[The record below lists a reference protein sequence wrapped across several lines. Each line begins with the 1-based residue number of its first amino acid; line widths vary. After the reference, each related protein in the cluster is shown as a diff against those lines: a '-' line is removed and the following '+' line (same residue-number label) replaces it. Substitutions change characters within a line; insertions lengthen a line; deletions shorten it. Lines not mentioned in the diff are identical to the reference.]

1 MLATL
6 GTANE
11 FAVVPNR
18 GLIAPMATT
27 RSIAIVE
34 IGGHVFGLQTSI
46 QCAATSRLALQWSRA
61 DEVSMSTLKES
72 YWPADTSV
80 PLRDL
85 TVGDLLREAAAD
97 SPDVV
102 GLVAGVPGVDR
113 RWTFAEMLKVSEQV
127 AAALLTRFS
136 KGERVAV
143 WAPNLPEWVLLELGA
158 ALAGVV
164 LVTVN
169 PAYQRQELAHVL
181 GQSGASGVFLVR
193 DWRGNPMHATLESL
207 RGDLDQL
214 REVVYFEEWDEF
226 LDSAVPVEL
235 PEVTAFDAAQ
245 IQYTS
250 GTTGFPKGALLRH
263 GSLTDN
269 AALYTVEAEIRPGD
283 VYVNPMPMF
292 HTAGC
297 VMGALGTIHARATH
311 VPVIAFDPGFV
322 LELIERERGTA
333 LLGVP
338 TMQIAL
344 LEHPDLATRDLSSLR
359 SSVSGGSLVPAE
371 LVRRIEASFGV
382 RFCIVYGTT
391 ECSPLIT
398 MTRFSDSAE
407 DKAETIGRAMPHTEV
422 KIVDPISG
430 EIVAPGIVGE
440 LCARG
445 YMVMREYFDN
455 PAATASSIDPD
466 DWYHTGDLGSMDER
480 GYCRIEG
487 RLTDMIIRGGE
498 NIYPR
503 EVEEVLFNHPG
514 VAEVAVVGIP
524 DDKWGEQVAAFIRS
538 AGDDPPTP
546 SELAAYVRERL
557 AAFKAPRTWV
567 FVDSFPLTGS
577 GKVKKFVLRDSYL
590 NGDLPPST

>member
-1 MLATL
+1 VAKL
-6 GTANE
+6 
-11 FAVVPNR
+11 
-18 GLIAPMATT
+18 
-27 RSIAIVE
+27 S
-34 IGGHVFGLQTSI
+34 
-46 QCAATSRLALQWSRA
+46 
-61 DEVSMSTLKES
+61 ES
-72 YWPADTSV
+72 YWPADGSV
-80 PLRDL
+80 ALRDL
-85 TVGDLLREAAAD
+85 TVGDLLREAAKDA
-97 SPDVV
+97 PDVV

-113 RWTFAEMLKVSEQV
+113 RWTFAEMLAEAERV
-127 AAALLTRFS
+127 AAALLVRFAP
-136 KGERVAV
+136 GERVAV

-158 ALAGVV
+158 GLAGVV

-169 PAYQRQELAHVL
+169 PAYQRHELAYVL

-193 DWRGNPMHATLESL
+193 EWRGNPMRASL
-207 RGDLDQL
+207 DAVRGDLEQL
-214 REVVYFEEWDEF
+214 REVVMFEEWDEF
-226 LDSAVPVEL
+226 LDSGKPVAL
-235 PEVTAFDAAQ
+235 PEVCANDAAQ

-269 AALYTVEAEIRPGD
+269 AALYAAEAEIGPGD

-297 VMGALGTIHARATH
+297 VMGALGTLHARAVH

-344 LEHPDLATRDLSSLR
+344 LEHPDVASRDLSSLR

-371 LVRRIEASFGV
+371 LVRRIESTFGV

-391 ECSPLIT
+391 ECSPLVT
-398 MTRFSDSAE
+398 MTRFDDTPE
-407 DKAETIGRAMPHTEV
+407 DKAETIGRPMPQTEV
-422 KIVDPISG
+422 KIIDPFSG
-430 EIVAPGIVGE
+430 VIVAPGVVGE

-445 YMVMREYFDN
+445 YMVMHGYFEN
-455 PAATASSIDPD
+455 PVATAEAIDAD
-466 DWYHTGDLGSMDER
+466 GWYHTGDLASMDER

-487 RLTDMIIRGGE
+487 RLKDMIIRGGE

-503 EVEEVLFNHPG
+503 EIEDVLFAHPR

-524 DDKWGEQVAAFIRS
+524 DDKWGEQVAAFVRF
-538 AGDDPPTP
+538 AGDGAVTP
-546 SELAAYVRERL
+546 AELSTFVREHLAAYKV
-557 AAFKAPRTWV
+557 PRSWI
-567 FVDSFPLTGS
+567 FVETFPLTGS
-577 GKVKKFVLRDSYL
+577 GKVQKFVLRDRYI
-590 NGDLPPST
+590 NGELTPTPEPAHNPTP

>member
-1 MLATL
+1 
-6 GTANE
+6 
-11 FAVVPNR
+11 
-18 GLIAPMATT
+18 
-27 RSIAIVE
+27 
-34 IGGHVFGLQTSI
+34 
-46 QCAATSRLALQWSRA
+46 
-61 DEVSMSTLKES
+61 MSKLTES

-80 PLRDL
+80 PLRNL
-85 TVGDLLREAAAD
+85 TVGELLREAAFDA
-97 SPDVV
+97 PDVV
-102 GLVAGVPGVDR
+102 GLVAGVPDDDR
-113 RWTFAEMLKVSEQV
+113 RWTFAEMLRLAEQI
-127 AAALLTRFS
+127 AASLLGRFAP
-136 KGERVAV
+136 GERVAV

-169 PAYQRQELAHVL
+169 PAYQRKELAHVL
-181 GQSGASGVFLVR
+181 GQSRAAGIFLVR
-193 DWRGNPMHATLESL
+193 QWRGNPMQGTLDSVRGELAEL
-207 RGDLDQL
+207 RD
-214 REVVYFEEWDEF
+214 VIYFEEWDEF
-226 LDSAVPVEL
+226 LASRSSVLL
-235 PEVTAFDAAQ
+235 PEVGPNDAAQ

-297 VMGALGTIHARATH
+297 VMGALGTLHARATH

-344 LEHPDLATRDLSSLR
+344 LEHPDIATRDLSSLR
-359 SSVSGGSLVPAE
+359 ASVSGGSLVPAD
-371 LVRRIEASFGV
+371 LVRRIESTFGV

-398 MTRFSDSAE
+398 MTRFDDSAE

-422 KIVDPISG
+422 KIVDPVNG
-430 EIVAPGIVGE
+430 KIVSPGVVGE
-440 LCARG
+440 LCTRG
-445 YMVMREYFDN
+445 YMVMHGYFEL
-455 PAATASSIDPD
+455 PEATADAIDAD
-466 DWYHTGDLGSMDER
+466 RWYHTGDLASMDER

-503 EVEEVLFNHPG
+503 EIEEVLFTHPG
-514 VAEVAVVGIP
+514 VADVAVVGIP
-524 DDKWGEQVAAFIRS
+524 DDRWGEQVAAFVRV
-538 AGDDPPTP
+538 AGHDAPTP
-546 SELAAYVRERL
+546 SELNSFVRERL
-557 AAFKAPRTWV
+557 AAFKTPRSWV
-567 FVDSFPLTGS
+567 FVDAFPLTGS
-577 GKVKKFVLRDSYL
+577 GKVQKFLLRERYL
-590 NGDLPPST
+590 SGELTPTH

>member
-1 MLATL
+1 
-6 GTANE
+6 
-11 FAVVPNR
+11 
-18 GLIAPMATT
+18 MAKLTE
-27 RSIAIVE
+27 A
-34 IGGHVFGLQTSI
+34 
-46 QCAATSRLALQWSRA
+46 
-61 DEVSMSTLKES
+61 
-72 YWPADTSV
+72 YWPADRSV
-80 PLRDL
+80 ALRNL
-85 TVGDLLREAAAD
+85 TVGALLREAAAD

-113 RWTFAEMLKVSEQV
+113 RWTFAEMLVEAERV
-127 AAALLTRFS
+127 AAALLARFS
-136 KGERVAV
+136 SGERVAV

-169 PAYQRQELAHVL
+169 PAYQRHELAYVL

-193 DWRGNPMHATLESL
+193 KWRGNPMLASL
-207 RGDLDQL
+207 DAVRGDLEQL
-214 REVVYFEEWDEF
+214 REVVLFEDWDDV
-226 LDSAVPVEL
+226 LAAAGPVAL
-235 PEVTAFDAAQ
+235 PEVGPNDPAQ

-269 AALYTVEAEIRPGD
+269 AALFAAEAEIGPGD

-338 TMQIAL
+338 TMQIAM
-344 LEHPDLATRDLSSLR
+344 LEHPDVTSRDLSSLR
-359 SSVSGGSLVPAE
+359 SSVSGGSLVPAD
-371 LVRRIEASFGV
+371 LVRRIESTFDV

-391 ECSPLIT
+391 ECSPLVT
-398 MTRFSDSAE
+398 MTRFDDTPE
-407 DKAETIGRAMPHTEV
+407 DKAETIGRPMPQTEV
-422 KIVDPISG
+422 KIIDPLTG
-430 EIVAPGIVGE
+430 EIVAPGAVGE

-445 YMVMREYFDN
+445 YMVMHGYFQN
-455 PAATASSIDPD
+455 PTATAEAIDTD
-466 DWYHTGDLGSMDER
+466 GWYHTGDLASMDER

-487 RLTDMIIRGGE
+487 RLKDMIIRGGE

-503 EVEEVLFNHPG
+503 EIEDVLFAHPN

-524 DDKWGEQVAAFIRS
+524 DDKWGEQVAAFVRLTDDAPVTPATLS
-538 AGDDPPTP
+538 A
-546 SELAAYVRERL
+546 YMRERL
-557 AAFKAPRTWV
+557 AGYKVPRSWV
-567 FVDSFPLTGS
+567 FVETFPLTGS
-577 GKVKKFVLRDSYL
+577 GKVQKFILRDRYISGEL
-590 NGDLPPST
+590 SPTPEPTHHTTR

>member
-1 MLATL
+1 
-6 GTANE
+6 
-11 FAVVPNR
+11 
-18 GLIAPMATT
+18 
-27 RSIAIVE
+27 
-34 IGGHVFGLQTSI
+34 
-46 QCAATSRLALQWSRA
+46 
-61 DEVSMSTLKES
+61 MSTLKES

-80 PLRDL
+80 PLRNL
-85 TVGDLLREAAAD
+85 SVGELLREAAAD

-102 GLVAGVPGVDR
+102 GLVAGVPDVDT
-113 RWTFAEMLKVSEQV
+113 RWTFAEMLAVSEQV
-127 AAALLTRFS
+127 AAALLGRFA

-181 GQSGASGVFLVR
+181 GQSGASGIFLVR
-193 DWRGNPMHATLESL
+193 DWRGNPMRATLESA
-207 RGDLDQL
+207 RGDLNQL
-214 REVVYFEEWDEF
+214 REVVYLEDWDQF
-226 LDSAVPVEL
+226 LASAVPVEL
-235 PEVTAFDAAQ
+235 PEVTAADAAQ

-250 GTTGFPKGALLRH
+250 GTTGSPKGALLRH

-269 AALYTVEAEIRPGD
+269 AALYTVEADIRPGD

-344 LEHPDLATRDLSSLR
+344 LEHADLATRDLDHDCE
-359 SSVSGGSLVPAE
+359 GFGKHHIC
-371 LVRRIEASFGV
+371 VRVVAVANLPTRFGRFRIVAFGV

-422 KIVDPISG
+422 KIVDPSSG
-430 EIVAPGIVGE
+430 EIVVPGVVGE
-440 LCARG
+440 VCARG
-445 YMVMREYFDN
+445 YMVMREYFDD
-455 PAATASSIDPD
+455 PAATACAIDPD
-466 DWYHTGDLGSMDER
+466 GWYHTGDLGSMDER

-503 EVEEVLFNHPG
+503 EIEDVLFSHPG
-514 VAEVAVVGIP
+514 VADVAVAGIP
-524 DDKWGEQVAAFIRS
+524 DDKWGEQVAAFIRAS
-538 AGDDPPTP
+538 SDDPPTP
-546 SELAAYVRERL
+546 SELAVYVRERL

-577 GKVKKFVLRDSYL
+577 GKVKKFVLRDGYL
-590 NGDLPPST
+590 SGDLPAAS